1 MQAGP
6 IELLAGDAVAAECEL
21 RPAYEVLKRTEH
33 WGYLASIVPRFV
45 DALLAQGRD
54 EEGLRATELIERH
67 IVAEDVDG
75 QVGWRQ
81 VRARLLARRGEVEQA
96 ERIAREALA
105 MAERTDYLELRAEAL
120 VALAEVLHIA
130 GSSKD
135 SASALE
141 KAIRLYEQKGN
152 VVAAERGRSRLA
164 EPELGPA

>member
-6 IELLAGDAVAAECEL
+6 IELLAGDAVAAEREL
-21 RPAYEVLKRTEH
+21 RPAYEVLRRTEH
-33 WGYLASIVPRFV
+33 WGYLSSIVPRFV

-54 EEGLRATELIERH
+54 EEGLGATELIERH

-75 QVGWRQ
+75 HVGWRR
-81 VRARLLARRGEVEQA
+81 VRASLLARRGELEQA
-96 ERIAREALA
+96 KRLAREATA

-120 VALAEVLHIA
+120 VALAEVLQIA
-130 GSSKD
+130 DSPKE

-152 VVAAERGRSRLA
+152 VVAAKRGRNQFA
-164 EPELGPA
+164 EPQLGTA

>member
-6 IELLAGDAVAAECEL
+6 IELLAGDAVAAEREL
-21 RPAYEVLKRTEH
+21 RPAYEMLRRTEH

-54 EEGLRATELIERH
+54 EEGLRATELIDRH
-67 IVAEDVDG
+67 LVEEDVDG
-75 QVGWRQ
+75 QVGWRR
-81 VRARLLARRGEVEQA
+81 VRARLLVHRGELEQA
-96 ERIAREALA
+96 ERLARDASA

-130 GSSKD
+130 DNSKG

-152 VVAAERGRSRLA
+152 VVAAERSRSQLA
-164 EPELGPA
+164 EPQLGAP